1 MFSGR
6 FWTDR
11 QAQKVGLI
19 DQIGLLH
26 NVLEARFGKEVKLIT
41 VAQKRGLLP
50 FGAGMAESATDQL
63 LDRLESRSL
72 WQRFGL

>member
-1 MFSGR
+1 M
-6 FWTDR
+6 
-11 QAQKVGLI
+11 
-19 DQIGLLH
+19 
-26 NVLEARFGKEVKLIT
+26 T

-50 FGAGMAESATDQL
+50 FGAGMAESVTDLL

>member
-1 MFSGR
+1 
-6 FWTDR
+6 
-11 QAQKVGLI
+11 
-19 DQIGLLH
+19 LH

-41 VAQKRGLLP
+41 VAPKRGLLP
-50 FGAGMAESATDQL
+50 FGAGMAESATDQV